1 MSDGRSESAE
11 GVIEKSVEKP
21 DSATNGAVGTVTA
34 EESATDGTSAPP
46 VVAVE
51 NLSKTYGDD
60 VRALDGVSFQ
70 IRPGEVVG
78 LLGPNGAGK
87 TTCLKCTLGLVEP
100 SDGRVEVAGVDA
112 RENPRVAH
120 EHVGAMLEGAR
131 NVYWRLTVRENL
143 EFFTGVAGRN
153 PAGVRDRHDEL
164 LDRLA
169 LTEKADDEV
178 KELSRGMKQKV
189 SLATTLARDVNVAF
203 LDEPT
208 LGLDVESSLELR
220 QELDTLARE
229 EDLAVVLSSHDMAV
243 IQDLCDRVVILS
255 EGEIIADERVEELL
269 DVFRT
274 QSYEVQ
280 FEPPA
285 DVDALRETLTER
297 YDVTDWDERGDRI
310 VLGVTVENGNHLPDL
325 TGRIVEAGGSIQ
337 RVDSVE
343 PDLEDVFLQITGG
356 ESA

>member
-1 MSDGRSESAE
+1 MSDAQTESLLEDHGREENEGSEREPAGDAE
-11 GVIEKSVEKP
+11 IT
-21 DSATNGAVGTVTA
+21 ATSDPASDTA
-34 EESATDGTSAPP
+34 P

-60 VRALDGVSFQ
+60 VCALDSVSFE

-100 SDGRVEVAGVDA
+100 SGGNVEIAGVDA
-112 RENPRVAH
+112 RANPKAAH

-131 NVYWRLTVRENL
+131 NVYWRLTTRENL
-143 EFFTGVAGRN
+143 EFFTGIAGRR
-153 PAGVRDRHDEL
+153 PSKVRDRHDEL
-164 LDRLA
+164 LERFNLA
-169 LTEKADDEV
+169 EKDDEAV
-178 KELSRGMKQKV
+178 RDLSRGMKQKV

-220 QELDTLARE
+220 SELDTLARE
-229 EDLAVVLSSHDMAV
+229 EDLAVVLSSHDMDV
-243 IQDLCDRVVILS
+243 IQDLCDRVIILS
-255 EGEIIADERVEELL
+255 EGEIIANDSVEELL

-274 QSYEVQ
+274 QSYELQ
-280 FEPPA
+280 FESS
-285 DVDALRETLTER
+285 DGSQLESELREA
-297 YDVTDWDERGDRI
+297 YDVTEWDEQDGRTF
-310 VLGVTVENGNHLPDL
+310 LTVTIESGNDLPEL
-325 TGRIVEAGGSIQ
+325 TGQI
-337 RVDSVE
+337 VDSGVELYAVNAVE
-343 PDLEDVFLQITGG
+343 PDLEDVFIQITGG